1 MRTLII
7 VATILAPAAAA
18 AGGYVIPNETPRD
31 LALAQAAV
39 ADQTGAE
46 AIFLNTAAL
55 AGQEGFDATVAG
67 ELLVNRT
74 DWSDPSLDPSQRSA
88 SLITQANTPPTAAIS
103 YGARLA
109 NGMGWGAAIGVG
121 VPAGGSLKWPN
132 GWAGQETIQS
142 VSQLVFA
149 IGGGAAFQ
157 PLPYLKIGASYLRF
171 QAVEELHQSINYID
185 HYGDAGLA
193 MSGGANSFGVAA
205 ELKVPTLPLKIG
217 VTYSHSGDLALSGHA
232 HFDPAPAPFQ
242 PMIHDQAVTEH
253 LTIPNVLF
261 VGAAYQVKPN
271 LKVMA
276 AYDFERWSTY
286 KSDMFVGA
294 DGFTVTVVRNYNNAH
309 VFRLAGEWV
318 KLPFLPQL
326 TARAGLLRSLSDQ
339 PTDTLS
345 PSLTDG
351 NSTAISLG
359 AGYNITPGLRVDLG
373 WQHAFFDDVTA
384 TGSEAFP
391 GTYKTQ
397 VDLVS
402 LGVNW
407 RSDLAF
413 VFGQPKK

>member
-7 VATILAPAAAA
+7 AATLLVPAAAA

-31 LALAQAAV
+31 LGLSQAAV
-39 ADQTGAE
+39 ADETGAE

-55 AGQEGFDATVAG
+55 AGQEGFDATAAG

-74 DWSDPSLDPSQRSA
+74 DWSDPSLGSA

-103 YGARLA
+103 YGARLG
-109 NGMGWGAAIGVG
+109 NGMGWGAAVGVG

-132 GWAGQETIQS
+132 GWAGQEAIQS

-157 PLPYLKIGASYLRF
+157 PLPSLKIGASYLRF
-171 QAVEELHQSINYID
+171 QAVEELHQSINYLD

-193 MSGGANSFGVAA
+193 MSGGANSFGLAIEV
-205 ELKVPTLPLKIG
+205 KIPTIPLKIG
-217 VTYSHSGDLALSGHA
+217 ATYSHSADLMLEGDA
-232 HFDPAPAPFQ
+232 HFTAVPPAFQ
-242 PMIHDQAVTEH
+242 TLLHDQGVTEK
-253 LTIPNVLF
+253 LTIPSVLF
-261 VGAAYQVKPN
+261 VGAAYEVMPN

-286 KSDMFVGA
+286 ESDTFVGA
-294 DGFTVTVVRNYNNAH
+294 DGFTVSVPRNYNNAH
-309 VFRLAGEWV
+309 MFRLAGEWV
-318 KLPFLPQL
+318 KLPFLPAL
-326 TARAGLLRSLSDQ
+326 TARAGVLRSLSSQ

-351 NSTAISLG
+351 NSTALSLG
-359 AGYNITPGLRVDLG
+359 AGYNVTRGLRVDLG
-373 WQHAFFDDVTA
+373 YQHAFFDDVTA

-402 LGVNW
+402 LGINW

-413 VFGQPKK
+413 LFGPKT